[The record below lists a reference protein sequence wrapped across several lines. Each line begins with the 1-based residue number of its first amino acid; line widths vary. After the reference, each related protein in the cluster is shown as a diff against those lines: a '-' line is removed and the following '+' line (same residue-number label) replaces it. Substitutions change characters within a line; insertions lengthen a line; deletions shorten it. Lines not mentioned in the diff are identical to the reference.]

1 MKKNNGFSFKQFH
14 VDHDTCAMKV
24 GTDGI
29 LLGAWADLD
38 GQHGGITNILDIGT
52 GTGLISLMLAQR
64 ADAEVNITAID
75 IAADACRQARQ
86 NIAQSP
92 WPTTIQVSHTPL
104 QDFSRLYN
112 GNPKFDLIVSNPPY
126 FVHGQS
132 FNDPARQ
139 LARHTSTLTHRE
151 LLEHA
156 LLLLAPQGRIAL
168 VLPYDAGRELIVYCR
183 SLDNNAVHCPGLRA
197 VNIKTTPRKA
207 YSRMLLEI
215 TREPRP
221 YQESELIIHTPAGE
235 YSEAYVT
242 LTRDFYLNM

>member
-1 MKKNNGFSFKQFH
+1 MKKNGGFSFKQFH
-14 VDHDTCAMKV
+14 VDHDFCAMKV

-38 GQHGGITNILDIGT
+38 GQRGGVTNILDIGT

-64 ADAEVNITAID
+64 ADAGVNITAID

-86 NIAQSP
+86 NVAQSP
-92 WPTTIQVSHTPL
+92 WPSAIQVSHTPL
-104 QDFSRLYN
+104 QDFSRQHN
-112 GNPKFDLIVSNPPY
+112 DNPTFDLIVSNPPY

-132 FNDPARQ
+132 FDDPARQ
-139 LARHTSTLTHRE
+139 LARHTSSLTHKE

-156 LLLLAPQGRIAL
+156 LALLAPQGKIAL
-168 VLPYDAGRELIVYCR
+168 VLPYDAGRELVLYCR
-183 SLDNNAVHCPGLRA
+183 SLDNNSVYSPGLRA

-215 TREPRP
+215 SREPRP
-221 YQESELIIHTPAGE
+221 YQESELIIHSPTGG
-235 YSEAYVT
+235 YSEDYIA
-242 LTRDFYLNM
+242 LTQNFYLNM